1 MQPAGGLRALPRR
14 LVTSPYLKA
23 KSRATVL
30 WTALPGRFAWLKA
43 RPRLKAVAM
52 TLAGALMLMTATLA
66 MGRPSVFTDTDDYY
80 GQGRSI
86 VRALDKWVFHGVPIL
101 NWQDVQYRM
110 THADGGDQE
119 PVHNQDG
126 ARSAYYGFSL
136 YVIQTIGTLWLFAFT
151 QAITAAGL
159 IYAFWRAAAPKA
171 VEWTY
176 LALMGGL
183 AALSTLPIF
192 TSFAMPDVFAGFAAI
207 STILLMVYPDRFRW
221 PAQITLWFL
230 LAAAMNFHMSNL
242 ITSVGL
248 TGATIAALAWFKAP
262 WRDLIKRA
270 LTVLAAAAVAI
281 AASTAYAKMVQWR
294 SGDELGHPPFL
305 TARVLADGPGRAY
318 LQHACK
324 TGSPYVICQFKWLPL
339 DDSEDI
345 LWSDDNERG
354 IFNLS
359 EFPLRQDMEHQDLR
373 FALASTLYD
382 PLGQIKVSLDNWRKQ
397 VFNIRLD
404 EPLLN
409 PGYYLHDPYWK
420 TTNLPK
426 LIKSTGV
433 QCGRKPG
440 NCAVWFDPEALA
452 ILDGVIAFL
461 AAGYVGFR
469 LYRINFLAMWNRRD
483 FDDPVFRASIAAVL
497 LLTAVI
503 LNAAVCGAISGPFP
517 RYQARIVWLF
527 TAAAF
532 LFEIAVRSA
541 APRKPR
547 LKLVETSATSV

>member
-1 MQPAGGLRALPRR
+1 MADTKVRGAAQPLLTPRVSEALRR
-14 LVTSPYLKA
+14 LA
-23 KSRATVL
+23 DRAAPTL
-30 WTALPGRFAWLKA
+30 RRLDGFKA
-43 RPRLKAVAM
+43 RPRALAVAM
-52 TLAGALMLMTATLA
+52 TLVGALMLMTATLA

-80 GQGRSI
+80 AQGRSI
-86 VRALDKWVFHGVPIL
+86 VRALDKWAFHGVPIL
-101 NWQDVQYRM
+101 NWEDAQYRM
-110 THADGGDQE
+110 THADGGDEE

-126 ARSAYYGFSL
+126 ARSAYYGVSL
-136 YVIQTIGTLWLFAFT
+136 YVIQSLGTLWLFAAM

-171 VEWTY
+171 EAWTY
-176 LALMGGL
+176 LALMGVL
-183 AALSTLPIF
+183 SAASTLPVF
-192 TSFAMPDVFAGFAAI
+192 TGFAMPDVFAGFAAL

-221 PAQITLWFL
+221 PAQATLWFL

-242 ITSVGL
+242 MTSVGL
-248 TGATIAALAWFKAP
+248 TAASLVALVWFKAP
-262 WRDLIKRA
+262 WSDLLKRA
-270 LTVLAAAAVAI
+270 ATVMLAAVVAI
-281 AASTAYAKMVQWR
+281 AVSTLYAKVVQLR

-305 TARVLADGPGRAY
+305 TARVLADGPGRNY
-318 LQHACK
+318 LHHVC
-324 TGSPYVICQFKWLPL
+324 TGASPYVVCGFKWLPL

-345 LWSDDNERG
+345 LWADEPERG

-359 EFPLRQDMEHQDLR
+359 EFHTRQQMEHEDAK

-382 PLGQIKVSLDNWRKQ
+382 PIGQVKVSLDNWRKQ

-409 PGYYLHDPYWK
+409 PGFYLHDAYWK

-426 LIKSTGV
+426 LIKSTGS

-440 NCAVWFDPEALA
+440 NCAVWFDPQALA
-452 ILDGVIAFL
+452 MIDGVIAFL
-461 AAGYVGFR
+461 AAGYLGWR
-469 LYRINFLAMWNRRD
+469 LYRINFLAMWKRRD

-497 LLTAVI
+497 LLAAVI

-527 TAAAF
+527 PAAAL

-541 APRKPR
+541 GPRRPR
-547 LKLVETSATSV
+547 LKLVETAASSV

>member
-1 MQPAGGLRALPRR
+1 MTAAGGSRLTPRQAATARLTRSADRLRMLAAPAAPVFAALK
-14 LVTSPYLKA
+14 T
-23 KSRATVL
+23 
-30 WTALPGRFAWLKA
+30 
-43 RPRLKAVAM
+43 RPRVMAVLM
-52 TLAGALMLMTATLA
+52 SLLGALMLMTATLA

-80 GQGRSI
+80 AQGRSI
-86 VRALDKWVFHGVPIL
+86 VRALDKWAFHGVPII
-101 NWQDVQYRM
+101 NWEDAEYRM
-110 THADGGDQE
+110 THADGGDEE

-126 ARSAYYGFSL
+126 ARSAYYGVSL
-136 YVIQTIGTLWLFAFT
+136 YVIQSLGTLWLFAFT
-151 QAITAAGL
+151 QAVTAAGL
-159 IYAFWRAAAPKA
+159 IYAFWRVAAPKA
-171 VEWTY
+171 EAWTY
-176 LALMGGL
+176 LAVMAGL
-183 AALSTLPIF
+183 SALSTLPVF
-192 TSFAMPDVFAGFAAI
+192 TGFAMPDVFAGFAAI
-207 STILLMVYPDRFRW
+207 ATILLMVYPDRFRW
-221 PAQITLWFL
+221 PAQITLWLL

-242 ITSVGL
+242 ITSMVL
-248 TGATIAALAWFKAP
+248 TAATLGALIWFKAP
-262 WRDLIKRA
+262 WGDLIKRA
-270 LTVLAAAAVAI
+270 LTVFLAAVVAI
-281 AASTAYAKMVQWR
+281 AASTAYAKMVQLR

-305 TARVLADGPGRAY
+305 TARVLADGPGRTY
-318 LQHACK
+318 LMHACK

-345 LWSDDNERG
+345 LWSDDTERG

-359 EFPLRQDMEHQDLR
+359 EFHMRQDMEHQDTT

-382 PLGQIKVSLDNWRKQ
+382 PVGQVKVSLDNWRKQ

-409 PGYYLHDPYWK
+409 PGFYLHDLYWK

-426 LIKSTGV
+426 LIKSTGSG
-433 QCGRKPG
+433 CGRTPG

-452 ILDGVIAFL
+452 VIDGLIAFL

-469 LYRINFLAMWNRRD
+469 LYKINFIAMWKRRD

-497 LLTAVI
+497 LLTAVV

-527 TAAAF
+527 TAAAL

-541 APRKPR
+541 ALRRPK
-547 LKLVETSATSV
+547 LKLVETASD

>member
-1 MQPAGGLRALPRR
+1 MTSTEAGAVPQPVLTPRVSRAFRR
-14 LVTSPYLKA
+14 LKGLVEPLHPLLDWFEGKP
-23 KSRATVL
+23 RA
-30 WTALPGRFAWLKA
+30 R
-43 RPRLKAVAM
+43 AVGL

-80 GQGRSI
+80 AQGRSI

-101 NWQDVQYRM
+101 NWEDAQYRM
-110 THADGGDQE
+110 THADGGDEE

-136 YVIQTIGTLWLFAFT
+136 YVIQSIGTLWLFAFT
-151 QAITAAGL
+151 QAVTAAGL
-159 IYAFWRAAAPKA
+159 IYAFWRASAPRA
-171 VEWTY
+171 QAWTY

-183 AALSTLPIF
+183 ASASTLPVF
-192 TSFAMPDVFAGFAAI
+192 TGFAMPDVFAGFAAL

-221 PAQITLWFL
+221 PAQIVLWFL

-242 ITSVGL
+242 ITSMGL
-248 TGATIAALAWFKAP
+248 TAASLLALVWFKAP
-262 WRDLIKRA
+262 WGDLIKRA
-270 LTVLAAAAVAI
+270 LTVLLAAMVAV

-305 TARVLADGPGRAY
+305 TARVLADGPGRNY
-318 LQHACK
+318 LTHACK
-324 TGSPYVICQFKWLPL
+324 TGSPFVICAFKWLPL

-359 EFPLRQDMEHQDLR
+359 EFRLRQQMEHQDSK

-382 PLGQIKVSLDNWRKQ
+382 PLGQMKVSLDNWRKQ

-409 PGYYLHDPYWK
+409 PGFYLHDPYWK

-426 LIKSTGV
+426 LIKSTGSH
-433 QCGRKPG
+433 CGRTPG
-440 NCAVWFDPEALA
+440 NCAVWFDPETLA
-452 ILDGVIAFL
+452 VIDGVIAFL
-461 AAGYVGFR
+461 AAGYAGFR
-469 LYRINFLAMWNRRD
+469 LYRINFIAMWARRD
-483 FDDPVFRASIAAVL
+483 FDDAVFRASIAAVL
-497 LLTAVI
+497 MLTAVI

-517 RYQARIVWLF
+517 RYQARIIWLF
-527 TAAAF
+527 TAAAL

-541 APRKPR
+541 APRKPK
-547 LKLVETSATSV
+547 LKLVRPSTASV